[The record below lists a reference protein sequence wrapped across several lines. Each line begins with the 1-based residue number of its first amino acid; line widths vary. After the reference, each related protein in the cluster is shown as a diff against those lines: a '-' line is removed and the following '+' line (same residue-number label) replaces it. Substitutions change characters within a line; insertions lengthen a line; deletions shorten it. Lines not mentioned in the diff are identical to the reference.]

1 MPFSY
6 AAAAAAAAAP
16 AATLAVP
23 AAPCR
28 HEGSLLTTSN
38 STKSSAAI
46 TEPSICIPRLPP
58 SFNDGQ
64 ILEIVNELGIGDV
77 ENIDFIHKSDHT
89 GSEYLMVF
97 IHMSSWACDENATS
111 IRMDLMNDEK
121 IKIVYDDPHF
131 CILSKS
137 YSKRRSDRSNEN
149 RRQPNHKDEQIHKG
163 RKTRRSRPN
172 KKHEWNAFQKDER
185 ANCHDSA
192 VSMKS
197 RKNAFA
203 ILNVD

>member
-1 MPFSY
+1 MSFTY
-6 AAAAAAAAAP
+6 AAAAAAPVP
-16 AATLAVP
+16 AALAVP

-28 HEGSLLTTSN
+28 REGSLLTTSN

-64 ILEIVNELGIGDV
+64 ILEIVNELGLGDV